1 MSETTMQDLKQ
12 DIENVRSLTSGNTNA
27 IVKVEAVITILTE
40 KIQNLV
46 TTNASMTQAVSNT
59 DELNKLRISHLTD
72 SLDVVKAQDRRLAGL
87 EHWQAGHVKWAEN
100 VLVLVQDVEKNTD
113 KLDRR
118 VSDLETWQNKKDG
131 GYIMLALA
139 IGNLIAIAGVLVE
152 FFRK

>member
-72 SLDVVKAQDRRLAGL
+72 SLDVVKAQDRRLSSL

-100 VLVLVQDVEKNTD
+100 VLSLVQETEKMTEKVET
-113 KLDRR
+113 R
-118 VSDLETWQNKKDG
+118 VGNLETWQNKKDG
-131 GYIMLALA
+131 GYIMPRACD
-139 IGNLIAIAGVLVE
+139 
-152 FFRK
+152 RQRYCHCWCSC